1 MILPLISINFSIR
14 KVKIQG
20 YIGLNSHL
28 ISKQN
33 RLELG
38 DEKVS
43 SDLGSGFVV
52 VQCWVC

>member
-1 MILPLISINFSIR
+1 MILTLIPIKFLIR

-20 YIGLNSHL
+20 YVGLNSHL

-38 DEKVS
+38 NEKVS
-43 SDLGSGFVV
+43 RDLGSGFVSL
-52 VQCWVC
+52 

>member
-1 MILPLISINFSIR
+1 PIR

-33 RLELG
+33 RLGLG
-38 DEKVS
+38 DEKAFRN
-43 SDLGSGFVV
+43 LGSGFVY
-52 VQCWVC
+52 CKFC